1 VRAEEI
7 RAQPEFRKEGCMF
20 DPEVVDR
27 ILENCSFR
35 FRDVLCPNRNQVASI
50 TAARVQMED
59 ADWSVVE
66 CSLLPNGEVKC
77 AMTCLLE
84 GFEPRK

>member
-1 VRAEEI
+1 
-7 RAQPEFRKEGCMF
+7 MF

-35 FRDVLCPNRNQVASI
+35 FRDVLCPNKNKVASI
-50 TAARVQMED
+50 TAAKVQMED

-66 CSLLPNGEVKC
+66 CSLLPNGEVQC
-77 AMTCLLE
+77 AMTCLLA

>member
-1 VRAEEI
+1 
-7 RAQPEFRKEGCMF
+7 MF

-35 FRDVLCPNRNQVASI
+35 FRDVLCPNKNKAASI
-50 TAARVQMED
+50 TAAKVQMED

-66 CSLLPNGEVKC
+66 CSLLPNGEVQC
-77 AMTCLLE
+77 AMTCLLA